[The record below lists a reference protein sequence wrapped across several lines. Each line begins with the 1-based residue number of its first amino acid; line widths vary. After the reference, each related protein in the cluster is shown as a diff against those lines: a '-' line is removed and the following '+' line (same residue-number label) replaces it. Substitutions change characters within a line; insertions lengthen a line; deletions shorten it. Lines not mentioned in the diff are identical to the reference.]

1 MPDDGGSPRLGS
13 LPSPYLLRSAARVL
27 GIVGRG
33 RHTDGNLL
41 ASYLATPSGGILSSS
56 GLVVAQQWLVDQ
68 GWLTRKGA
76 TLRASPRSQALPK
89 QDETELA
96 RDLVRATILDSPPAW
111 LSASTARGQVRQ
123 EFLPEDA
130 ERLFAD
136 MFDDEDRDA
145 ILLAAATKYD
155 EAPLRALGEAGEE
168 AVLAACRS
176 FLEGRGRP
184 ELAREARRV
193 SLISDAMGWDISA
206 PNLAGQVCRLEVKC
220 YRGRDPTVYLTRH
233 EFNVGL
239 RQSRWYLV
247 LCRSTGDSAPVVVGW
262 TTAAPLIPRMP
273 TDVARSAEWQVARV
287 RIGESEL
294 RPGLPLSVV
303 SKEVV

>member
-1 MPDDGGSPRLGS
+1 MPDDGGGARLGS

-33 RHTDGNLL
+33 HHADADLL
-41 ASYLATPSGGILSSS
+41 ASYRTTPPGGILSSS
-56 GLVVAQQWLVDQ
+56 RLLVAQQWLIDE
-68 GWLTRKGA
+68 GWLTRERA
-76 TLRASPRSQALPK
+76 TLRASPRSRALPNH
-89 QDETELA
+89 DETEVA
-96 RDLVRATILDSPPAW
+96 RDLVRATILDSAPAW
-111 LSASTARGQVRQ
+111 LSAATARGDVRQ
-123 EFLPEDA
+123 EFLPEGA

-145 ILLAAATKYD
+145 ILLAAASKFD
-155 EAPLRALGEAGEE
+155 ETALRALGEAGEE

-176 FLEGRGRP
+176 FLAERGRP
-184 ELAREARRV
+184 DLARQVRRV

-220 YRGRDPTVYLTRH
+220 FRGRDPTVYLTRH

-247 LCRSTGDSAPVVVGW
+247 LSRSTGDSVPEVVGW
-262 TTAAPLIPRMP
+262 TTLAPLIPRMP
-273 TDVARSAEWQVARV
+273 EDVSRSAKWQVAKV
-287 RIGESEL
+287 HISESDL
-294 RPGLPLSVV
+294 QPGLPLFQ
-303 SKEVV
+303 